1 MRIRKVTETAPVEA
15 QVVDN
20 LTTNSSKDALSAKQ
34 GKLLNEKIQGTVL
47 YNNSEGSKDT
57 ITLSDSAANYN
68 RFQIR
73 FKSER
78 TGNEDD
84 MIVNNPNGKTAN
96 YVGYFYGSYFY
107 LECAEIQING
117 NQLTWLQNIRYR
129 VASDEAL
136 SDYLLRIT
144 NVVGYNI

>member
-1 MRIRKVTETAPVEA
+1 
-15 QVVDN
+15 
-20 LTTNSSKDALSAKQ
+20 
-34 GKLLNEKIQGTVL
+34 
-47 YNNSEGSKDT
+47 
-57 ITLSDSAANYN
+57 
-68 RFQIR
+68 
-73 FKSER
+73 
-78 TGNEDD
+78 

-117 NQLTWLQNIRYR
+117 NQLTWLQNIRYI
-129 VASDEAL
+129 VNLDEAL